1 MILFPPPSF
10 HLIHFQRFH
19 IYTFYSGIFR
29 HIQRAYSTLRINV
42 HFEDMPKRKAADCFN
57 PVSKYEEF
65 IEVEGLTLWS
75 INRPPW
81 KKVLKSDNAPPINV
95 NSLSLS
101 EFKVSQFCVSF
112 RNHYIIAKCVFTN
125 FYFYSLH
132 FVLYSILTPTQKV
145 SHLPWHTS

>member
-1 MILFPPPSF
+1 
-10 HLIHFQRFH
+10 
-19 IYTFYSGIFR
+19 
-29 HIQRAYSTLRINV
+29 
-42 HFEDMPKRKAADCFN
+42 MPKRKAADCFN